1 MNQALDAHLSDVGL
15 LASCLTH
22 TFRGEPS
29 SALIPFITPRPHV
42 HDIVLFG
49 RPKGSLSPSRFCS
62 AHVTPNLVGKGLI
75 HIKGG
80 HPL

>member
-1 MNQALDAHLSDVGL
+1 M
-15 LASCLTH
+15 TH
-22 TFRGEPS
+22 TLSRLKRLAFNVLS
-29 SALIPFITPRPHV
+29 VMPRPHV

-49 RPKGSLSPSRFCS
+49 QPEGSLSPSRFCS
-62 AHVTPNLVGKGLI
+62 SYVTPSHVGKGLI